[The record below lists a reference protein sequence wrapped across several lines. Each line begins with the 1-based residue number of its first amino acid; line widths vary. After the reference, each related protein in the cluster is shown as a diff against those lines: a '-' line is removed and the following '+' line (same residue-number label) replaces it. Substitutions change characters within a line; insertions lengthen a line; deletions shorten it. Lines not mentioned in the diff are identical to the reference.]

1 MYIPQVVSLRETIWK
16 LAQVTVGQENTAAQ
30 AGEKGE
36 GVEGGG
42 GGGGG
47 ERGGGCGGGHT
58 ERATRDLGESSLSE
72 MLYALQSR
80 ITITSGIRV

>member
-1 MYIPQVVSLRETIWK
+1 VSLRETIWK

-30 AGEKGE
+30 EREKGE
-36 GVEGGG
+36 VAGAGREGEGGRGGVGGG
-42 GGGGG
+42 GG
-47 ERGGGCGGGHT
+47 HN

-80 ITITSGIRV
+80 IAITSGIRV